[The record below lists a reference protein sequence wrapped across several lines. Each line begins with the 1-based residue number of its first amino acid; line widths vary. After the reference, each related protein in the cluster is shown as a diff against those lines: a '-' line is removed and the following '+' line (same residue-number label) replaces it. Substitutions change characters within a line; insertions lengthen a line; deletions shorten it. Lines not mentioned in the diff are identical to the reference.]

1 MENDYSLL
9 DNVSNY
15 QVGCV
20 IQKRKNSKPKKLK
33 KPFFFSKKNIPTSLK
48 DVGVSKATLV
58 QLLWQRACGIISHM
72 FKGPYS
78 FDLLLKKKTIVY
90 TGISD

>member
-33 KPFFFSKKNIPTSLK
+33 ETFFSAKKKHTSLK

-78 FDLLLKKKTIVY
+78 FDLLLKKKTIY
-90 TGISD
+90 STGISD